1 MGVDVTCFSFV
12 ARDDTLNK
20 LCSKWKLPFPT
31 WMLIERSSEYLNLNI
46 TFNKIF
52 NGFSTDNQFYD
63 DPSFFKGQTHFREW
77 RIFRIFSTFGRFTYQ
92 NFLSNYLR
100 PIYIFFF
107 QFSSSYIY
115 LIFSMF
121 KSFGITNQSRI
132 SRSLFSVCFFRGRFA
147 YGGDK
152 RLTT

>member
-1 MGVDVTCFSFV
+1 MDLVQTINFMMTQVFSK
-12 ARDDTLNK
+12 AK
-20 LCSKWKLPFPT
+20 LTSESEEFFGFFQPLEGL
-31 WMLIERSSEYLNLNI
+31 LI
-46 TFNKIF
+46 KIF
-52 NGFSTDNQFYD
+52 F
-63 DPSFFKGQTHFREW
+63 
-77 RIFRIFSTFGRFTYQ
+77 
-92 NFLSNYLR
+92 SNYLR